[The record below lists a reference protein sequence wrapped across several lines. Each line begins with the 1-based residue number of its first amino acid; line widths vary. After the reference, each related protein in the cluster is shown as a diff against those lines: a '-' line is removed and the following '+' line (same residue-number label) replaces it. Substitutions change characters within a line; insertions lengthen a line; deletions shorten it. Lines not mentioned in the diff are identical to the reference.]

1 MGMNGICDVKH
12 SGPMEQV
19 IHTLSSKNPAVS
31 TCCGFVEKKYIFFY
45 DVNVSIS
52 ERGV

>member
-1 MGMNGICDVKH
+1 MGICDVKH

-31 TCCGFVEKKYIFFY
+31 TCCGFVEKIQFFFMMLTLVFQKEGS
-45 DVNVSIS
+45 DF
-52 ERGV
+52 